1 MVSVLKSIDE
11 FCVSGKRFVFVD
23 ERKEA
28 DGELLADVGI
38 FGSVRCVGVDGAWKL
53 ACGEK

>member
-1 MVSVLKSIDE
+1 M
-11 FCVSGKRFVFVD
+11 SGKRFVFVD
-23 ERKEA
+23 ERNET